1 MRLQTFV
8 FVIAA
13 THRLNE
19 VYTAERERESRAITV
34 KRVLS
39 VYIQTEYYFITV
51 MSFQSHMF
59 FFLFFFLFLGNT
71 KTGYFKNP
79 GTTLFRTMAVH
90 KDHVCSQQNL
100 LTLISNLYTFPF
112 SAEQNVRYFDCWGHR
127 KKKKLFVCVKSNT
140 LALYTQSLKPVE
152 KDHHSWSS
160 TFVLFLTSLTTL
172 TRKTSLMKIKIIM
185 LFDQLHQL
193 SFAGD

>member
-39 VYIQTEYYFITV
+39 VYIQTEHYFINV

-59 FFLFFFLFLGNT
+59 FVFCFFLGNT

-90 KDHVCSQQNL
+90 RDHVCSQQNL
-100 LTLISNLYTFPF
+100 LTLISNLYKFPF

-127 KKKKLFVCVKSNT
+127 KKKKNFLFV
-140 LALYTQSLKPVE
+140 
-152 KDHHSWSS
+152 
-160 TFVLFLTSLTTL
+160 
-172 TRKTSLMKIKIIM
+172 
-185 LFDQLHQL
+185 
-193 SFAGD
+193 